1 MQIFKTKLFHQW
13 VRKIGLDNTA
23 LKTAVNEIV
32 SGLYEASLGGHLFKK
47 RIRLKGKGKSSGVR
61 TIIAFKKE
69 DKAFFV
75 YGYAKNKKAN
85 INETEKRIYKE
96 VAILLFSYNGED
108 INCAIK
114 NKELIEVL

>member
-1 MQIFKTKLFHQW
+1 MRIFKTKLFHQW
-13 VRKIGLDNTA
+13 VRKIELDNTA
-23 LKTAVNEIV
+23 LKIAVNEIML
-32 SGLYEASLGGHLFKK
+32 GLYEASLGGHLFKK
-47 RIRLKGKGKSSGVR
+47 RIRIKGKGKSSGIR

-96 VAILLFSYNGED
+96 LAILLV
-108 INCAIK
+108 K
-114 NKELIEVL
+114 TLTMQ